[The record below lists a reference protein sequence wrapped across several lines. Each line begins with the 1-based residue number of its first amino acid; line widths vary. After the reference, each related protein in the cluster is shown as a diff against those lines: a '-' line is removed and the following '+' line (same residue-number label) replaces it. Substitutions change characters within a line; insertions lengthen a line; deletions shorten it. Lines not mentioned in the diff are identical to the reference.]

1 MLRVKLALTS
11 QGQARRHAQD
21 GPVHLHRCRQQRK
34 ERLRDPE
41 AEGGGDHAHRCRLQG
56 NARGIDHAQGRPV
69 DVLLARRPQEL
80 LHRGRIIRRVWQA
93 NADGARGSRR
103 PRRQSRHGLHAASQA
118 MPRPARPE
126 IGADK
131 RRLVHR
137 RGGNQLMRPGATM
150 ALAMPARI
158 RRFATLTAVVAALG
172 ALLVSTG
179 SAGLRTAHAAAP
191 SIYFLYSM
199 NCTFT
204 IQDDS
209 GKTITSIAP
218 GNYQVD
224 VRTPLAFGTMPN
236 PGPGTD
242 IDRLP
247 GRPAVPAARARGQPL
262 HQHDRRLR
270 IGQGLHRDV
279 PAECDLRRPGLD

>member
-1 MLRVKLALTS
+1 M
-11 QGQARRHAQD
+11 
-21 GPVHLHRCRQQRK
+21 
-34 ERLRDPE
+34 
-41 AEGGGDHAHRCRLQG
+41 
-56 NARGIDHAQGRPV
+56 
-69 DVLLARRPQEL
+69 
-80 LHRGRIIRRVWQA
+80 
-93 NADGARGSRR
+93 
-103 PRRQSRHGLHAASQA
+103 
-118 MPRPARPE
+118 
-126 IGADK
+126 
-131 RRLVHR
+131 
-137 RGGNQLMRPGATM
+137 
-150 ALAMPARI
+150 

-179 SAGLRTAHAAAP
+179 SAGLRTAGAAAP

-242 IDRLP
+242 MTACRGAPQFQLQGP
-247 GRPAVPAARARGQPL
+247 GVNLFTNMTAGCESDKVFTETFQPSATYVAQDLNQPSVAHGSFTTLASGTPVVPATTYGGGKGTPEVSTDIVGSLAVVGTLNATVSSASKPTLTTKGKAVSSLKAGRYKWTIT
-262 HQHDRRLR
+262 DRDAKA
-270 IGQGLHRDV
+270 GLMILGPTSKAPTSLSGVKFVGKRSVAIKLTAGKWTYYTNLGTIHYFRV
-279 PAECDLRRPGLD
+279 TT